1 MIRVMI
7 ADDHALV
14 RDGLRRILDQDA
26 GLQVVGEATD
36 GKTLLEKLANT
47 PADVVVL
54 DLNMPEMGGIEA
66 LRRLRKDHARTA
78 VLVVSMFAEDVSA
91 ARLLRS
97 GAAGYLTKGRSA
109 NELVDAVK
117 KVASG
122 GRYITPD
129 VAEYLLEATDAPPH
143 EGLTEREHQVFLL
156 IAAGKSPSDVANEL
170 GVSASTVSTYI
181 ARIRKQLGVTT
192 LGEIVRYAAR
202 NGLS

>member
-14 RDGLRRILDQDA
+14 RDGVRRILDQDA
-26 GLQVVGEATD
+26 AIQVVGEATD
-36 GKTLLEKLANT
+36 GKSLLDALRGT

-66 LRRLRKDHARTA
+66 LRRMRKEFPRVA
-78 VLVVSMFAEDVSA
+78 VLVVSMFAEDGSA

-109 NELVDAVK
+109 GELVEAVK

-122 GRYITPD
+122 GRYITPAM
-129 VAEYLLEATDAPPH
+129 AEHLLEATEAPPH
-143 EGLTEREHQVFLL
+143 EALTEREHQVFLL
-156 IAAGKSPSDVANEL
+156 IASGKSPSEVATEL

-181 ARIRKQLGVTT
+181 ARIRKQLGVAT